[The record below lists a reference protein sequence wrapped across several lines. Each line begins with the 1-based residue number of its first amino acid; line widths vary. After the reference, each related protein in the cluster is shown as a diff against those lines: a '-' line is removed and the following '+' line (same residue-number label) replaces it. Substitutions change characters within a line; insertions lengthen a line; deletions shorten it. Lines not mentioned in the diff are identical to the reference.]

1 MESGEHMGGCQAQ
14 LWAGGSR
21 AGPGQVVGSSR
32 EAARERDMSQLC
44 MEGAASRDSELPV
57 TRGVQIRPGV
67 LLDWMTPG
75 ILCHLEYLTDPKGN
89 KDFVISME

>member
-32 EAARERDMSQLC
+32 EAAWGKRHVIALH
-44 MEGAASRDSELPV
+44 G
-57 TRGVQIRPGV
+57 RGCFKRQ
-67 LLDWMTPG
+67 
-75 ILCHLEYLTDPKGN
+75 
-89 KDFVISME
+89 